1 MPPTHNADG
10 SDIIH
15 KLLKLIDTY
24 CGIGAKI
31 RDLLLELARWMD
43 ETEQCQQDEIC
54 RKIKHILKEKID
66 QRKISERWIEDS
78 LPQEYKRQ
86 YTKSELSSVS
96 KENKQEQVL
105 SIGGQ
110 ETESYS
116 EKELD
121 TDDYR
126 AIADAD
132 PNTNRLLKWEID
144 EFERCINGLE
154 ISESQVQFPIPREKY
169 GTLEAA
175 MKESKN
181 AIYVVFRKGTF
192 QSAHS
197 DNAQI

>member
-1 MPPTHNADG
+1 MSSTHNADG

-15 KLLKLIDTY
+15 KLLQLIDTY

-105 SIGGQ
+105 SI
-110 ETESYS
+110 ETRLEENELLNFQISIPANDVWDFIIDYS
-116 EKELD
+116 PLLD
-121 TDDYR
+121 
-126 AIADAD
+126 
-132 PNTNRLLKWEID
+132 
-144 EFERCINGLE
+144 
-154 ISESQVQFPIPREKY
+154 REKMNH
-169 GTLEAA
+169 LCVD
-175 MKESKN
+175 
-181 AIYVVFRKGTF
+181 VVFNKRTEEVV
-192 QSAHS
+192 SARMKTL
-197 DNAQI
+197 